1 MSDINQL
8 RADLLEMAR
17 NDGIS
22 VRKLM
27 SELRAKGY
35 QRREI
40 QRALQLCLER
50 GQLRLGSEM
59 QLVREAA

>member
-1 MSDINQL
+1 MADITQL
-8 RADLLEMAR
+8 KADLLEIAR
-17 NDGIS
+17 NGIGA
-22 VRKLM
+22 RKLTD
-27 SELRAKGY
+27 ELMAKGY
-35 QRREI
+35 HRRDI

>member
-1 MSDINQL
+1 MADITQL
-8 RADLLEMAR
+8 KAELLEIAR
-17 NDGIS
+17 DGIGA
-22 VRKLM
+22 RKLTG
-27 SELRAKGY
+27 ELLARGY
-35 QRREI
+35 RRRDI